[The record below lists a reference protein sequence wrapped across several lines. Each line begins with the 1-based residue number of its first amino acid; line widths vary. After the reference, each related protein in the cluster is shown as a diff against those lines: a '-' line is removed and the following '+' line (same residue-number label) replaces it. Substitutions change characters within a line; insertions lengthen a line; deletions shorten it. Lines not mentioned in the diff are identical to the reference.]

1 MACFVAMVPYTTN
14 WQMTN
19 DNNASDIE
27 RTVLKTRMLFVGLR
41 SHSLVL
47 SYSRTDGQNKH
58 QRISKIDGQVRAFN
72 IGLCGFWG
80 SFVFVPDP
88 GWDTYVSCIPH
99 KIGTCQKISGHAR
112 SGCRPS
118 VISDVSWCSYVY
130 VWRVVIKV
138 FRFVY
143 HYKMSFLR
151 WSSSTVRTVHSTYGY
166 GSSTHNDMEMQISS
180 TVLYASTT

>member
-1 MACFVAMVPYTTN
+1 MTTMLLTSSERFWKHECFLWGFVRIPLSFLAAGRTDKTNTRESLTLTAKFVHLTLDFAGSGVP
-14 WQMTN
+14 
-19 DNNASDIE
+19 
-27 RTVLKTRMLFVGLR
+27 
-41 SHSLVL
+41 
-47 SYSRTDGQNKH
+47 SYSCRTRDE
-58 QRISKIDGQVRAFN
+58 I
-72 IGLCGFWG
+72 L
-80 SFVFVPDP
+80 
-88 GWDTYVSCIPH
+88 TYVSCIPH